1 MTLELPRA
9 HPRSQPPPRP
19 PSLAPGTS
27 AAAPSRARAGAPALG
42 VLFGT
47 AAVLSA
53 YAAFTTT
60 EVRTAALG
68 PFFAEVFLLAA
79 IAGVMAL
86 RDPEG
91 RLRLS
96 NPALMLLGWM
106 FYYFVKPALAW
117 LQGYRMALESPG
129 TVLLDTDLVSQV
141 QFAHCW
147 FALSLYGAYFLVA
160 PAAVPMPDPKGARD
174 TSIRPLPFVLL
185 GLLPYALN
193 VVDRL
198 MSGGSIVATASYGD
212 VTDNEAESIV
222 ASRNTG
228 GAGYLVTQ
236 VISKVWYLPVM
247 SLGVGYYAL
256 LARFLRERRRLALA
270 MFFAQIPV
278 LLFFGNGGRSYT
290 VFPFLIA
297 LILVDALALPLRWM
311 RYLPAVAAAV
321 QVFNFYG
328 VFRGFQ
334 SEGPTGAFN
343 ASVELLT
350 SGEQVLN
357 TEDGIMLTKEAYCL
371 LLASH
376 GQISRGADYFLDAMI
391 LLLPSQIAPN
401 KAFIRTTAEFLSDEL
416 LGQRRRGAGVAG
428 TMVGDGL
435 LIGGEIGVVVLGA
448 VLGVI
453 LGMVV
458 RWGYQGRDGAQLWRG
473 IIMLLIT
480 AQTTQYVRADLV
492 VVLTQIIYYVVLP
505 SMMINLLLSTRMLD
519 RSVWETR
526 LAMLQRTRTSS

>member
-1 MTLELPRA
+1 MSET
-9 HPRSQPPPRP
+9 
-19 PSLAPGTS
+19 
-27 AAAPSRARAGAPALG
+27 AAPRRALSGAPMLGLLFGAAVALSVYAAVTATEVRSSVLG
-42 VLFGT
+42 PFIAEVAVLFG
-47 AAVLSA
+47 V
-53 YAAFTTT
+53 
-60 EVRTAALG
+60 
-68 PFFAEVFLLAA
+68 
-79 IAGVMAL
+79 AGVMVL

-96 NPALMLLGWM
+96 NPGLLLLGWM

-129 TVLLDTDLVSQV
+129 TVLLDTDIVSQV
-141 QFAHCW
+141 QLAHCW
-147 FALSLYGAYFLVA
+147 FALSLFGVYFLLSPTA
-160 PAAVPMPDPKGARD
+160 IPSADPKGERD
-174 TSIRPLPFVLL
+174 GVIRPWPFVVL
-185 GLLPYALN
+185 GLLPYAFNL
-193 VVDRL
+193 VDRL
-198 MSGGSIVATASYGD
+198 VSGGSLVATASYGD
-212 VTDNEAESIV
+212 VTDNEAESIA
-222 ASRNTG
+222 ASRSTG

-236 VISKVWYLPVM
+236 VLSKVWYLPVM

-256 LARFLRERRRLALA
+256 LSRFLREHRRLALA
-270 MFFAQIPV
+270 LFFAQIPV

-290 VFPFLIA
+290 IFPFLIA
-297 LILVDALALPLRWM
+297 LILVDALALPVRWM
-311 RYLPAVAAAV
+311 RYLPAAGAAV

-350 SGEQVLN
+350 SGERVLN

-371 LLASH
+371 LLSSH

-391 LLLPSQIAPN
+391 LLLPSQIAPG
-401 KAFIRTTAEFLSDEL
+401 KASLRSTAEFLSDEL

-448 VLGVI
+448 VLGMI
-453 LGMVV
+453 LGLLV
-458 RWGYQGRDGAQLWRG
+458 RWGYQGRDGAHLWRG

-492 VVLTQIIYYVVLP
+492 VVLTQIIYYVILP
-505 SMMINLLLSTRMLD
+505 SVLINVLLSSRMLS
-519 RSVWETR
+519 RQVWETR
-526 LAMLQRTRTSS
+526 LAMLRRSRVRD